1 MLFKLVSAC
10 VFLCKWNR
18 GAVKRNLIDPR
29 NNLSSWIREPESPC
43 VRTVDCKIN
52 STFYWVAMPVPQ
64 SLQLHYLHS
73 SGLTMK
79 PASQQ
84 CESFFSSGHHR
95 TLQLWVFSSFSFAL
109 FINLPRSE
117 EGTCVCP
124 RGHVLSSSFAGSVT
138 DTTSCLPF
146 TLQAGTIFHL

>member
-1 MLFKLVSAC
+1 MLFKLVNAC

-18 GAVKRNLIDPR
+18 GAVKRNLIDPG

-43 VRTVDCKIN
+43 VRAVDCKII

-64 SLQLHYLHS
+64 SLQIHYLHCS
-73 SGLTMK
+73 SLTMK
-79 PASQQ
+79 PLSQQ

-95 TLQLWVFSSFSFAL
+95 TIQLWVFSSFSFAL
-109 FINLPRSE
+109 FINLPRSG

-124 RGHVLSSSFAGSVT
+124 RGHVLHNSFAGSVT
-138 DTTSCLPF
+138 DTTSCLAF
-146 TLQAGTIFHL
+146 SLQAGTTFHL